1 MTENFTKIVL
11 YNRLLFNEF
20 DFIDEP
26 INRVNPEIIKEKFNL
41 PNEIIQSLIS
51 FDGTEIIENNPLIKE
66 LFIITQILFDEIKKI
81 EFYKSIIEELYKI
94 FFDNYRRNYL

>member
-1 MTENFTKIVL
+1 LTENFTKIVL